1 MTQLLAAALVAYV
14 VLTYALALRSRRRIR
29 SAEDFLVAGRRLPL
43 GLAAAT
49 LLATWFGAGTM
60 LTAADAIHGGGLRLA
75 ALEPIGA
82 GLCLLLAGTFL
93 AERLWSLR
101 LLTVADLFRVRFGPR
116 AELLCAA
123 LTVPTFLGWIAVQF
137 VALAGILALFF
148 GVDPQLGIPLVAAV
162 ATGYTL
168 LGGMWSVALTDA
180 LQLVILLVGLVILA
194 VAVVGD
200 LGGGAVGA
208 GLAKIAAEAPAG
220 HLQLVP
226 TERLGELID
235 WLGVLAIAALGNL
248 SGQDLLSRIFAAQSA
263 RIARRACQIAGVAY
277 LVFGAIPVLLGLAA
291 AVILGPGESTAV
303 LPRLAALS
311 LSPALAVVFT
321 LALAS
326 AVFSTVDSALL
337 APAGV
342 LAQNL
347 LGPRLPGRSALALNR
362 LCVVLVA
369 IAALALALVGT
380 GAYGLLEDAY
390 ALGLVALFVPLV
402 LGLGRRPR
410 REASAIAAMLVGTGV
425 WAAHVALG
433 WDDLGGPA
441 SALPL
446 PRELAGASLAFVA
459 FVVAERLGPRPRE
472 APAGAA
478 QGGVDTR
485 R

>member
-14 VLTYALALRSRRRIR
+14 VLTYALALRSRGRIR

-60 LTAADAIHGGGLRLA
+60 LTAADAIYGGGLRLA

-82 GLCLLLAGTFL
+82 GLCLLLAGTLL

-101 LLTVADLFRVRFGPR
+101 LLTVADLFRVRYGAR

-137 VALAGILALFF
+137 VALAGILELFF
-148 GVDPQLGIPLVAAV
+148 AVDPAVGVPLVAAV

-180 LQLVILLVGLVILA
+180 LQLALLLVGLVILG
-194 VAVVGD
+194 VAVVAE
-200 LGGGAVGA
+200 LGGGALSA
-208 GLAKIAAEAPAG
+208 GLARIAAEAPPG
-220 HLQLVP
+220 HLELVP
-226 TERLGELID
+226 TARLGELVD
-235 WLGVLAIAALGNL
+235 WLGVLAIASLGNL
-248 SGQDLLSRIFAAQSA
+248 SGQDLLSRIFAARSA
-263 RIARRACQIAGVAY
+263 RVARRACQIAGVAY
-277 LVFGAIPVLLGLAA
+277 LAFGAIPALLGLAA
-291 AVILGPGESTAV
+291 AVILGPGEASAV

-347 LGPRLPGRSALALNR
+347 LVPRLPGRSALALNR
-362 LCVVLVA
+362 LCVVVVA
-369 IAALALALVGT
+369 LAALALAFVGS

-402 LGLGRRPR
+402 FALGARRR

-425 WAAHVALG
+425 WAAHLTLGWEHLGGAALG
-433 WDDLGGPA
+433 VPV
-441 SALPL
+441 
-446 PRELAGASLAFVA
+446 PREIAGASLACVA
-459 FVVAERLGPRPRE
+459 FFIVERR
-472 APAGAA
+472 APPADHDADAA
-478 QGGVDTR
+478 ARTTPTAL
-485 R
+485 